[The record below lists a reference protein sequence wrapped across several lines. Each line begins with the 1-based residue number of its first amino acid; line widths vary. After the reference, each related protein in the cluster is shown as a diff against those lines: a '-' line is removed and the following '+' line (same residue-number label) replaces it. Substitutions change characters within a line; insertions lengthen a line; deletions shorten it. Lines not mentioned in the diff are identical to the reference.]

1 MAEPAAP
8 GIGPDQ
14 DPITVPAPA
23 KLNLYLHVTGQR
35 ADGYHLLDSL
45 VAFAGVH
52 DAIEVA
58 PAAELSLAVEGP
70 FAAALPAA
78 DDNLVLKAARA
89 LREAAGVS
97 AGARIRLEKW
107 LPVASGI
114 GGGSADAAAVLG
126 ALAKLWSLDAK
137 AADLDTLALGLGADV
152 PVCLKG
158 YAAFVGGIGEQV
170 SRAPALPPAWLVLV
184 NPGTALKT
192 AAVFK
197 ARQGEFGAPARF
209 DESPAT
215 ARVLAELLAT
225 RENDLTAAAVG
236 LAPEIGAALA
246 ALDGADGAL
255 LSRMSGSGATCFGL
269 FAEAGLAA
277 GAAALIGRD
286 HPGWWVRATPL
297 IADVK
302 ALAP

>member
-1 MAEPAAP
+1 MAGPAAP
-8 GIGPDQ
+8 EIRPGRDL
-14 DPITVPAPA
+14 ITLPAPA
-23 KLNLYLHVTGQR
+23 KLNLYLHVTGKR
-35 ADGYHLLDSL
+35 ADGFHLLDSL
-45 VAFAGVH
+45 VAFAGVY
-52 DAIEVA
+52 DVVEVS
-58 PAAELSLAVEGP
+58 PADDLSLAIEGP
-70 FAAALPAA
+70 FAAALPPAA
-78 DDNLVLKAARA
+78 DNLALRAARA
-89 LREAAGVS
+89 LREAAGVA
-97 AGARIRLEKW
+97 AGARIRLEKR

-126 ALAKLWSLDAK
+126 ALVRLWSIDAK
-137 AADLDTLALGLGADV
+137 AVDLDKLAIGLGADV

-184 NPGTALKT
+184 NPGKALAT
-192 AAVFK
+192 AAVFRVR
-197 ARQGEFGAPARF
+197 AGEFGRPGRF

-215 ARVLAELLAT
+215 AKVLAELLAT
-225 RENDLTAAAVG
+225 RRNELTEAAVG

-246 ALDGADGAL
+246 ALAAADGAL

-269 FAEAGLAA
+269 FAEAGRAA
-277 GAAALIGRD
+277 SAAALIGRD